1 MHRTLQITNF
11 SNTKT
16 KHFLS
21 LEACCRLHLKLEL
34 EMELKH
40 IQNLQNRGSRAEP
53 HRSTETDSSSHCQ
66 TTERSTLLG
75 LSVGWFVLSLISV
88 GRCDS
93 GSVRFICISVPGECD
108 NKPYIRNVNELP
120 CKNVDILLDLDQ
132 TFSLLTSIPI
142 PITIIA
148 PRYHHDIKSK

>member
-1 MHRTLQITNF
+1 MVCSELDF
-11 SNTKT
+11 S
-16 KHFLS
+16 
-21 LEACCRLHLKLEL
+21 
-34 EMELKH
+34 
-40 IQNLQNRGSRAEP
+40 GSM
-53 HRSTETDSSSHCQ
+53 
-66 TTERSTLLG
+66 
-75 LSVGWFVLSLISV
+75 WFRVL
-88 GRCDS
+88 DH

-148 PRYHHDIKSK
+148 PRYHHDIKSNWFRPFDKLQASNSQASNGQWRGPFGCVVDVNKNYNWDDSISTTWPWFNFYFSKRVIITVSYQNRMFIHHQI